1 MSAGRLYLIPVP
13 ITEGDPALTLPG
25 ATPAT
30 ARACRRFL
38 AENAK
43 SARAFLKACAH
54 PLPIAELEIIEIG
67 HVPEA
72 ERFGEWLAPILAGTD
87 TAIVSESG
95 CPAVADP
102 GADLVRAAQ
111 GLGIEVVPL
120 VGPSSIL
127 LTLMASG
134 MNGQRFRFL
143 GYLPVHEDERR
154 AAIVA
159 LEKESR
165 ATGETELFIETPYR
179 NNRILEALA
188 QTLSP
193 ETRISAATDVTGR
206 AQSIVT
212 LTAAQW
218 LKKGGELPKLP
229 TVFAVQAAGR
239 STGSSSGAVPGH
251 KALVQGRAPHKSAQ
265 GRPGREH
272 SLARARPKKPPK

>member
-1 MSAGRLYLIPVP
+1 MTSGRLLLIPVP
-13 ITEGDPALTLPG
+13 ITEGDPAGTLPSSTLEG
-25 ATPAT
+25 ARGCT
-30 ARACRRFL
+30 RFL

-43 SARAFLKACAH
+43 SARAFLKAAGH
-54 PLPIAELEIIEIG
+54 PKPIAKLEIVEIG
-67 HVPEA
+67 HVPDEA
-72 ERFGEWLAPILAGTD
+72 HFAEWLAPVLEGRD

-102 GADLVRAAQ
+102 GAGLVKAAQ
-111 GLGIEVVPL
+111 SMGIEIVPF

-154 AAIVA
+154 EAILS

-165 ATGETELFIETPYR
+165 RTGETELFIETPYR

-188 QTLSP
+188 QTLAAD
-193 ETRISAATDVTGR
+193 TRITAATDVTG
-206 AQSIVT
+206 AGENIVT

-218 LKKGGELPKLP
+218 RKKGFELPKLP
-229 TVFAVQAAGR
+229 TVFAVQAAQSARPQSREG
-239 STGSSSGAVPGH
+239 TKPH
-251 KALVQGRAPHKSAQ
+251 PQTKAPHPQAKAPHPQARRRSAKA
-265 GRPGREH
+265 H
-272 SLARARPKKPPK
+272 